1 MAFQDFI
8 IALAKAL
15 GIVLIVGLLT
25 LIIGRALWIR
35 WSRRWQYAVKYN
47 LLRSKVDPIKAEWC
61 MEAVTRGLKY
71 DKIKMMLLLRGFND
85 QDVHEMMFLCTQF
98 SNQLKGGHN
107 GREQFKRSDKK
118 DERNLPNISTY

>member
-35 WSRRWQYAVKYN
+35 WSRRWQYVIRYN
-47 LLRSKVDPIKAEWC
+47 LFRSKVDPIKAEWC
-61 MEAVTRGLKY
+61 MEAVRRGLKY
-71 DKIKMMLLLRGFND
+71 DKIKMMLYLRGFKD

-98 SNQLKGGHN
+98 SNQLKGGKN

-118 DERNLPNISTY
+118 DERNFPDISSY